1 MMALDLGLHK
11 SNPGFS
17 IGENERRVR
26 VFWNIFVYEKVLAC
40 EMGRPVL
47 IRMLHCDPVR
57 LSENQAD
64 EYETL
69 VPTSTSSASARYGP
83 AVRLHVSMHFLSLK
97 DEAQGLPPMCP

>member
-11 SNPGFS
+11 SNQGFS
-17 IGENERRVR
+17 PMENERRVR
-26 VFWNIFVYEKVLAC
+26 VFWNIFIYEKALAC

-69 VPTSTSSASARYGP
+69 VPAASSRFGP
-83 AVRLHVSMHFLSLK
+83 AVRLHVSHH
-97 DEAQGLPPMCP
+97 LPPINPCH